1 MFATHF
7 DVRNGKISGLKN
19 SLLCFIKT
27 STPHYLPYPD
37 ACSQL
42 EERDTLMGSTNY
54 SINLYTGVLI
64 ALKHYRQH

>member
-27 STPHYLPYPD
+27 STPHCLPYPD
-37 ACSQL
+37 ACSKT
-42 EERDTLMGSTNY
+42 EECATLMGSTNC
-54 SINLYTGVLI
+54 SIIFTQVC
-64 ALKHYRQH
+64 

>member
-7 DVRNGKISGLKN
+7 DVRIGQISGLKN

-27 STPHYLPYPD
+27 STPHYLPHPA

-42 EERDTLMGSTNY
+42 EERATLMGSTNY
-54 SINLYTGVLI
+54 SIILYTGVQM
-64 ALKHYRQH
+64 A